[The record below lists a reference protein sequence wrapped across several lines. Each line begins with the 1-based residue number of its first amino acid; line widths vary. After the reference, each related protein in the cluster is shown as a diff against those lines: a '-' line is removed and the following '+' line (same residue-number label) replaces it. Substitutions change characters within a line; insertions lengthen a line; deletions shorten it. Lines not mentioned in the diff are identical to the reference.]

1 MLCIPATRD
10 QAVSSHPAGTRQK
23 KLFSQNDYLAP
34 LPLPTGQQPVDSL
47 NIIWRKNEVYLDIGC
62 YSVGSAVMVIW
73 PMMIMFI
80 SLAYGLNDIDLLWLG
95 GIITGIPT
103 LMLIHGLLR
112 PTPPPV
118 RFNRQRRE
126 VCVPRDN
133 GKYWIVPWES
143 VTAAATQCSSIS
155 QAGRVTMGL
164 LFIGFENPDPGASE
178 DNKHFSMGFNC
189 GGGETAM
196 ALWECMRSY
205 MEIGPDA
212 VSDRTSRFHR
222 PKGIWATYVDDVFE
236 AARRKGW
243 FLALLW
249 EGFFGLFIFNTLLI
263 DVLERWKLSPPPDLK
278 YPDIVEWSKSLPS
291 EQWATPSPELLAA
304 LAQQAATS

>member
-1 MLCIPATRD
+1 M
-10 QAVSSHPAGTRQK
+10 SSHPAGTRQK

-47 NIIWRKNEVYLDIGC
+47 NIIWRKNEAYLDIGC

-73 PMMIMFI
+73 PMIIFYLT
-80 SLAYGLNDIDLLWLG
+80 LAYSFRNLIPQLSIFMLIAGAV
-95 GIITGIPT
+95 ITGIPI
-103 LMLIHGLLR
+103 LMLVHGLLR

-164 LFIGFENPDPGASE
+164 LFIGFENPDAEASE

-205 MEIGPDA
+205 MEIGPEA
-212 VSDRTSRFHR
+212 VPESRVGAMPYEKTQIGSIVTSLR
-222 PKGIWATYVDDVFE
+222 KGDVFDV
-236 AARRKGW
+236 
-243 FLALLW
+243 LH
-249 EGFFGLFIFNTLLI
+249 GLFFITILGTYLAEKLQNL
-263 DVLERWKLSPPPDLK
+263 KLSPPPDLEH
-278 YPDIVEWSKSLPS
+278 PDIVEWSKPLLT
-291 EQWATPSPELLAA
+291 EQWATRSAELEAA
-304 LAQQAATS
+304 LARHAGSQSINE

>member
-1 MLCIPATRD
+1 M
-10 QAVSSHPAGTRQK
+10 SSHPAGTRQK

-34 LPLPTGQQPVDSL
+34 LPLPTGQQPADSL

-73 PMMIMFI
+73 PMIIFYLT
-80 SLAYGLNDIDLLWLG
+80 LAYSFRNLIPQLSIFMLIAGAV
-95 GIITGIPT
+95 ITGIPT

-133 GKYWIVPWES
+133 GEYWIVPWES

-155 QAGRVTMGL
+155 QAGRVTTGL
-164 LFIGFENPDPGASE
+164 LFIGFENPDPEASE

-205 MEIGPDA
+205 MEIGPEA
-212 VSDRTSRFHR
+212 VPESRIGAMPYEKTQIGSIVTSLR
-222 PKGIWATYVDDVFE
+222 KGDVFDV
-236 AARRKGW
+236 
-243 FLALLW
+243 LH
-249 EGFFGLFIFNTLLI
+249 GLFFVTILGTYLAEKLQNL
-263 DVLERWKLSPPPDLK
+263 KLSHPPDLE
-278 YPDIVEWSKSLPS
+278 YPDIIEWSKSLPHG
-291 EQWATPSPELLAA
+291 QWATPYPELLAA
-304 LAQQAATS
+304 LAQKAATS

>member
-1 MLCIPATRD
+1 M
-10 QAVSSHPAGTRQK
+10 
-23 KLFSQNDYLAP
+23 FSQNDYLAP

-73 PMMIMFI
+73 PMMIMFL

-133 GKYWIVPWES
+133 GEYWIVPWES

-164 LFIGFENPDPGASE
+164 LFIGFENPDAEASE

-205 MEIGPDA
+205 MEIGQEA
-212 VSDRTSRFHR
+212 VPESRVGAMPYEKTQIGSIVTSLR
-222 PKGIWATYVDDVFE
+222 KGDVFDV
-236 AARRKGW
+236 
-243 FLALLW
+243 LH
-249 EGFFGLFIFNTLLI
+249 GLFFITILGTYLAEKLQNL
-263 DVLERWKLSPPPDLK
+263 KLSPPPDLEH
-278 YPDIVEWSKSLPS
+278 PDIVEWSKSLPP
-291 EQWATPSPELLAA
+291 EQWATRSAELEIAFA
-304 LAQQAATS
+304 RHEESHPINE